1 MDESASSRDPF
12 HCAARHLYGSHIA
25 HSPCATGTNHGLT
38 GNSAIVAFPAVRLV
52 PAQQLPGPVN
62 VNPILQSLRQGVR
75 RARLRRAAPRPQSPP
90 TSCPNSSAATGALR
104 NGPNDDTQYT
114 RFVATLLTVA
124 ELGIRPCEEL
134 GWNVRRYI
142 HLPDTA
148 VATRHLTRA
157 NLNQR
162 GHQACASIAKPPFC
176 PSTPARPPSRSYT
189 TSGSRSP
196 MA

>member
-1 MDESASSRDPF
+1 MGESASSVHKSSAFLSTAPRATST
-12 HCAARHLYGSHIA
+12 AATPCKSPY
-25 HSPCATGTNHGLT
+25 HSPSATGTNHGLT
-38 GNSAIVAFPAVRLV
+38 GNSAIVAFPAVLAWSRLSNSHG
-52 PAQQLPGPVN
+52 PAN

-104 NGPNDDTQYT
+104 NGPNDETQYT

-124 ELGIRPCEEL
+124 ELGIRPCEKL

-148 VATRHLTRA
+148 VATRLLDKR
-157 NLNQR
+157 Q
-162 GHQACASIAKPPFC
+162 P
-176 PSTPARPPSRSYT
+176 
-189 TSGSRSP
+189 
-196 MA
+196 

>member
-1 MDESASSRDPF
+1 MRDRYQP
-12 HCAARHLYGSHIA
+12 CVDRQLRHRRLPRG
-25 HSPCATGTNHGLT
+25 P
-38 GNSAIVAFPAVRLV
+38 RLV

-148 VATRHLTRA
+148 VATRLLTRA